1 MRHCKLSLYLF
12 QRHEE
17 KCYFAVKLYRCFCS
31 SLNRF
36 RVAPTHIQTHTH
48 TTLWE
53 TKRGSLTVSHFTSSS
68 RSSTAKKPTAQKT
81 RTCSGFVS
89 ELVLFL
95 PQFQRNLLKER
106 TEVLKI
112 KNKTSFISNRRYIFF
127 FM

>member
-1 MRHCKLSLYLF
+1 MMRHYKLSLYLF

-17 KCYFAVKLYRCFCS
+17 KCYFAVKLYCCFCS

-36 RVAPTHIQTHTH
+36 RVAPTH

-53 TKRGSLTVSHFTSSS
+53 TKRGSLTASNFTGSS
-68 RSSTAKKPTAQKT
+68 RSSTAEKPTAQKT
-81 RTCSGFVS
+81 RTCLGFVS
-89 ELVLFL
+89 KLVLFL
-95 PQFQRNLLKER
+95 PQFQRNLLKEQ

-112 KNKTSFISNRRYIFF
+112 KNKTSFISNRGYKSF